1 MSRYVPAAL
10 QAHLD
15 SGETTMTF
23 IMRIDPVQPGF
34 PSVGCTMLDQ
44 DIVYNDGLGSLTYR
58 ATIGM
63 TPSTLSSTSSMGVDN
78 GELQHLVPEG
88 DMGISE
94 EVLISG
100 AYDGA
105 KYRIYWLNYMD
116 TSMGHIRITRGELGQ
131 IRVEEGLTFWNEIT
145 SLAKKLKAPIVKK
158 SSRTCR
164 ATFGS
169 QPIGTVGAEF
179 TERQPCGKDIS
190 AMWTA
195 TKTVT
200 SVGAETNLTF
210 GASGLGLAANAKVP
224 GMVKWITGANA
235 GRQYEVESQDGA
247 GVISLAFET
256 MFPIVIGDTFQI
268 RADCT
273 KWKEAPNGCKT
284 HFGANWVLH
293 FRGEPYLKP
302 QDSDQ
307 AITPGAMLGRG
318 LA

>member
-1 MSRYVPAAL
+1 MRSVPVAL

-15 SGETTMTF
+15 SGETTMTYL
-23 IMRIDPVQPGF
+23 MRIDPVQPGF
-34 PSVGCTMLDQ
+34 DSVGCTMLDK
-44 DIVYNDGLGSLTYR
+44 DLVYEDGLGELTYH

-63 TPSTLSSTSSMGVDN
+63 TPSTLASTSSMGVDN

-94 EVLISG
+94 EVLNSG

-105 KYRIYWLNYMD
+105 RYRIYWVNYMD
-116 TSMGHIRITRGELGQ
+116 LSMGHIEITRGELGQ
-131 IRVEEGLTFWNEIT
+131 IRVEDGLTFWNEIT

-158 SSRTCR
+158 SSRSCR

-179 TERQPCGKDIS
+179 TEKQPCGKDTS
-190 AMWTA
+190 AMWT
-195 TKTVT
+195 TFTVG
-200 SVGAETNLTF
+200 SVGMETNRTF
-210 GASGLGLAANAKVP
+210 TASAWAAAADFYVP
-224 GMVKWITGANA
+224 GMVRWLTGANA
-235 GRQYEVESQDGA
+235 GRQYEVEEQSVA
-247 GVISLAFET
+247 GVISLSFET
-256 MFPIVIGDTFQI
+256 MFPIEAGDTFEI
-268 RADCT
+268 RKDCT

-284 HFGANWVLH
+284 HFAADWVLH
-293 FRGEPYLKP
+293 YRGEPYLKP